1 VDRRVRLLGFGVLV
15 AAGRTQLCSIKPP
28 RFSWR
33 LPVMVLAA
41 TGLVSVLVTVIEPL
55 GVTNRR
61 ALTVV
66 EPRLGEP
73 KAISAWLAER
83 NGESAALPDQARQ
96 RLFDD
101 WFAGA
106 YDEEPIARRAAN
118 RPFG

>member
-1 VDRRVRLLGFGVLV
+1 MAPVDRGVRLLGFGVLV

-55 GVTNRR
+55 EVTNRR

-66 EPRLGEP
+66 ESFAVVQVLLARLLAP
-73 KAISAWLAER
+73 SAP
-83 NGESAALPDQARQ
+83 S
-96 RLFDD
+96 
-101 WFAGA
+101 
-106 YDEEPIARRAAN
+106 
-118 RPFG
+118 RPSQLL